1 MNGATAKKNLPRR
14 SVLAL
19 LLAALMLASIPA
31 LVSAAEDEGFSVSAT
46 IDEIPSRDWYIAGDE
61 LNISVL
67 ITNGGDA
74 ASLTSN
80 PSCPA
85 VLSAFSQSGAQLW
98 DGLQSAGCRQQS
110 RGTDFAAD
118 EVIDWADLSWN
129 FTDSNGDY
137 LPSGMLTLVVT
148 IPDTDLSTNSSADLN
163 SPSGIE
169 ILWQAPVGI
178 DAALEFELVAAESPA
193 GHFSSAEGLFAAVR
207 LYNSGDSELTQFTSP
222 DCNLRFTAW
231 QNEVVLVDRLSEMP
245 CDGGL
250 GGEVFAASQ
259 LSDYG
264 WLNWDFRGVDG
275 IEADSGE
282 VLIEVGLPDRS
293 RSAQTTVTYSNLGAP
308 ADAQLSGPGSPLIP
322 AVIFSITANQDGVFH
337 TNGGESLGFTGI
349 LTNTAEQAVT
359 ASFTN
364 MCRIEI
370 FILNSNGEIV
380 YDTRDGRECR
390 DIDIDHFLEAE
401 AQFSINHAQWPLV
414 DRTGCGL
421 VSGVYT
427 VVADVPE
434 FRLRSASEFIHSD
447 DGAAIACLGDAQDS
461 STTFPLLLSEPSIAL
476 DSPESL
482 NISIAL
488 TGGEDTVDLLWVSP
502 CRLGVDIVSIDSLV
516 VVGGLQTWCGAE
528 PGERLR
534 IAPLGIVSDEA
545 FSLLMVDAAGEPLAS
560 GDYRL
565 DFRVNSLPTTALQ
578 YQLTW
583 PLEDDVIIETELN
596 DSGDDELAEEI
607 IPTTLSGTWMY
618 ITTEN
623 GGCWILNAGGQSHL
637 LLDAT
642 AVAPWMPQPKTIG
655 TYSVVDDARS
665 APECPEWNSH
675 IAIIEVLQ
683 EQGLPTES
691 EAVVANDEPV
701 AIIEESIIEAVA
713 PTVVAVV
720 VSTSLLSLLVMTV
733 VGNES
738 WRIPLS
744 QLGLGLIGLIGR
756 THETND
762 GKYQRGRLMG
772 YLTANPG
779 CHFRALMA
787 ALDMSNGQITHHLK
801 ILEEEDVVWRR
812 KDGRLMRFYPATISA
827 DTPVE
832 DLPIPALTPDANSL
846 QGKILRLLDN
856 DGQMGTYP
864 TQRDLA
870 DRLERSQQL
879 ISHHLRTL
887 HKYGLIEKSRSGMKN
902 RYKLTKE
909 AVFLLNQPRI

>member
-1 MNGATAKKNLPRR
+1 
-14 SVLAL
+14 
-19 LLAALMLASIPA
+19 MLASAPA
-31 LVSAAEDEGFSVSAT
+31 LVSAGEDDGFSVSAS
-46 IDEIPSRDWYIAGDE
+46 IDEAPPRDWYIAGDE

-67 ITNGGDA
+67 ITNSGDA
-74 ASLTSN
+74 VSLTSN

-85 VLSAFSQSGAQLW
+85 VLSAYSQSGALLW

-110 RGTDFAAD
+110 RGTDFAAG
-118 EVIDWADLSWN
+118 EVVDWADLSWN
-129 FTDSNGDY
+129 FTDANDDY
-137 LPSGMLTLVVT
+137 LPSGLLTLVVA
-148 IPDTDLSTNSSADLN
+148 IPNTNLSTDGSAGAN

-169 ILWQAPVGI
+169 ILWQAPVEI
-178 DAALEFELVAAESPA
+178 ADALEFELVAAESPS
-193 GHFSSAEGLFAAVR
+193 GSFNSAEGLFAAVR

-231 QNEVVLVDRLSEMP
+231 QNESLLVDRLTEMP

-250 GGEVFAASQ
+250 GGEVFVSSQ
-259 LSDYG
+259 LRDYG
-264 WLNWDFRGVDG
+264 WLNWNFRSSDG
-275 IEADSGE
+275 IEVESGE
-282 VLIEVGLPDRS
+282 VLIEISLPDGS

-308 ADAQLSGPGSPLIP
+308 AEAQLSGPGSPLTP
-322 AVIFSITANQDGVFH
+322 GVIFSMAADQEGIVR
-337 TNGGESLGFTGI
+337 TNGGETLGFTAI
-349 LTNTAEQAVT
+349 LTNTAQQTVI

-370 FILNSNGEIV
+370 FILNSDGKIV
-380 YDTRDGRECR
+380 YDTRDGRDCR
-390 DIDIDHFLEAE
+390 VVDINHVLEAGT
-401 AQFSINHAQWPLV
+401 QFSINHAQWPLV
-414 DRTGCGL
+414 DRGGCGL

-427 VVADVPE
+427 VIVDVPE
-434 FRLRSASEFIHSD
+434 FRLRSVSEFIHSD
-447 DGAAIACLGDAQDS
+447 DGSAIACLGAAQETDIS
-461 STTFPLLLSEPSIAL
+461 PTLQLSEPSIVL
-476 DSPESL
+476 DSTESL
-482 NISIAL
+482 NISITL
-488 TGGEDTVDLLWVSP
+488 SSVDDSVDLRWVSP
-502 CRLGVDIVSIDSLV
+502 CHLSVDITSLDTQSI
-516 VVGGLQTWCGAE
+516 VGGLQTWCGAE
-528 PGERLR
+528 AAERLR
-534 IAPLGIVSDEA
+534 IAPSSIVSDEG
-545 FSLLMVDAAGEPLAS
+545 FILLMVDVVGQPLVP

-565 DFRVNSLPTTALQ
+565 DFRINALPTAAIQ

-583 PLEDDVIIETELN
+583 PLEDEIVTVEGEN
-596 DSGDDELAEEI
+596 ESSGDEPVEVI
-607 IPTTLSGTWMY
+607 TPTTLSGTWMY
-618 ITTEN
+618 VTTQN
-623 GGCWILNAGGQSHL
+623 DGCWILNAGGQSHL

-642 AVAPWMPQPKTIG
+642 AVAPWMPQSKTLG
-655 TYSVVDDARS
+655 TYLVLDDPRN

-675 IAIIEVLQ
+675 IAIIGVLH
-683 EQGLPTES
+683 EQALLTES
-691 EAVVANDEPV
+691 EAGIANDEPV
-701 AIIEESIIEAVA
+701 VIIEESIIEEVA
-713 PTVVAVV
+713 PAIVAVI
-720 VSTSLLSLLVMTV
+720 VSTSVLSLLVMTV

-744 QLGLGLIGLIGR
+744 QIGLTLIGLVGR

-787 ALDMSNGQITHHLK
+787 ALGMSNGQITHHLK
-801 ILEEEDVVWRR
+801 ILEEEEIVWRR
-812 KDGRLMRFYPATISA
+812 KDGRLMRFYPATIDT

-887 HKYGLIEKSRSGMKN
+887 HKYGLIEKSRSGLKN

>member
-1 MNGATAKKNLPRR
+1 MNGATAKENLSRR

-19 LLAALMLASIPA
+19 MLVVLMLASVPSLA
-31 LVSAAEDEGFSVSAT
+31 TAAEDSGFSLSAT
-46 IDEIPSRDWYIAGDE
+46 IDDSPIRHWYIAGDE

-67 ITNGGDA
+67 ITNDGDA

-85 VLSAFSQSGAQLW
+85 VLTAYSQSGDLLW
-98 DGLQSAGCRQQS
+98 DGLESAGCRQQS
-110 RGTDFAAD
+110 RGTDFAAG

-137 LPSGMLTLVVT
+137 LPSGMLTLVVN
-148 IPDTDLSTNSSADLN
+148 IPDTALTTNSSADPN

-169 ILWQAPVGI
+169 ILWQAPVEI
-178 DAALEFELVAAESPA
+178 DAALKLELVAAVSPS
-193 GHFSSAEGLFAAVR
+193 GSFSSAEGLFAAVR
-207 LYNSGDSELTQFTSP
+207 LYNSGDAELTQFSSP

-259 LSDYG
+259 LRDYG
-264 WLNWDFRGVDG
+264 WLNWDFRGGDG
-275 IEADSGE
+275 TEADSGE
-282 VLIEVGLPDRS
+282 VLIEVGFPDRS
-293 RSAQTTVTYSNLGAP
+293 RSAQTIVTYSNLGAP
-308 ADAQLSGPGSPLIP
+308 ANAQLSGPDSPLIP
-322 AVIFSITANQDGVFH
+322 GVIFSIAADQDGVVH

-359 ASFTN
+359 ASFAN
-364 MCRIEI
+364 ICRIEI
-370 FILNSNGEIV
+370 FILNSDGEIV
-380 YDTRDGRECR
+380 YDTRDGKDCR
-390 DIDIDHFLEAE
+390 DIDIDHFLEPGAH
-401 AQFSINHAQWPLV
+401 FSINHAQWPLV
-414 DRTGCGL
+414 GRSGCGL
-421 VSGVYT
+421 VAGVYT
-427 VVADVPE
+427 VVIDVPE
-434 FRLRSASEFIHSD
+434 FRLRSTSEFIHSD
-447 DGAAIACLGDAQDS
+447 DGAAIACLSESQDAD
-461 STTFPLLLSEPSIAL
+461 TTFSLLLSEPSIAL
-476 DSPESL
+476 DSTESL

-488 TGGEDTVDLLWVSP
+488 TSGEDTVDLLWVSP
-502 CRLGVDIVSIDSLV
+502 CRLSVEIVSIDSLAV
-516 VVGGLQTWCGAE
+516 VSGLQTWCGAE
-528 PGERLR
+528 PAERLR
-534 IAPLGIVSDEA
+534 IAPLSIVSDEA
-545 FSLLMVDAAGEPLAS
+545 FSLLMVNTTGEPLAS

-565 DFRVNSLPTTALQ
+565 NFRVNALPTNALQ

-583 PLEDDVIIETELN
+583 PLEDDVATETELN
-596 DSGDDELAEEI
+596 DSGDVELAEEI

-618 ITTEN
+618 VTTEN
-623 GGCWILNAGGQSHL
+623 GGCWILNSDGQSHL

-642 AVAPWMPQPKTIG
+642 AVSPWIPQPKTIG
-655 TYSVVDDARS
+655 TYRIVDDPRS
-665 APECPEWNSH
+665 APECLDWESH

-683 EQGLPTES
+683 EQALPTES
-691 EAVVANDEPV
+691 EVAGVNDEPAV
-701 AIIEESIIEAVA
+701 VIENSIIEEVA

-720 VSTSLLSLLVMTV
+720 VSTSVLSLLVMTV

-762 GKYQRGRLMG
+762 GKFQRGRLMG

-812 KDGRLMRFYPATISA
+812 KDGRLMRFYPATIDA
-827 DTPVE
+827 DTPVD

-856 DGQMGTYP
+856 DGQMGTPP

-887 HKYGLIEKSRSGMKN
+887 HKYGLVEKSRSGLKN

-909 AVFLLNQPRI
+909 AIFLLNQP